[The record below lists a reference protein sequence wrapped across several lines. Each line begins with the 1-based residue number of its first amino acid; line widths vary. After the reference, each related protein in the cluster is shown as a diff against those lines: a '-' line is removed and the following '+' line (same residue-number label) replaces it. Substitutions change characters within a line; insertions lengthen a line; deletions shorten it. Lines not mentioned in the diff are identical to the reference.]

1 MHLHSY
7 FTLKKGGIKRA
18 CKSRIND
25 PDSNKVEWGVVLTN
39 LDRKNYP
46 LKRINELYYLRWDIE
61 TSFKKLKY
69 SLGRVQFHSKQDKF
83 IEMEIYAHMINAIS
97 QIDA

>member
-1 MHLHSY
+1 M
-7 FTLKKGGIKRA
+7 
-18 CKSRIND
+18 ND